1 MGAKAPSFVEMMM
14 MSDDVVKNEVKVGS
28 VVMLSSGSG
37 QMTVIEVGS
46 DGVRCV
52 YWNDSVSCV
61 NHTTAIPVECFMVV
75 R

>member
-1 MGAKAPSFVEMMM
+1 MM

-52 YWNDSVSCV
+52 YWNDSVCCI
-61 NHTTAIPVECFMVV
+61 NQTIAIPTECLVVV

>member
-1 MGAKAPSFVEMMM
+1 MM

-37 QMTVIEVGS
+37 QMTVIEVVS

-52 YWNDSVSCV
+52 YWNDSVSCI
-61 NHTTAIPVECFMVV
+61 NQTIAIPEECLVVV